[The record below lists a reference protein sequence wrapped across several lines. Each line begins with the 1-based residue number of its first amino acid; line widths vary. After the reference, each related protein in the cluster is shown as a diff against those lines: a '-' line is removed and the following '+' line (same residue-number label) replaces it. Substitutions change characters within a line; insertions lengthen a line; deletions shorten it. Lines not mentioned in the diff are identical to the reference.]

1 MMVKGKAV
9 EVEVVAV
16 VAPAVVGGRRQWLAT
31 CRRENLIATVVEA
44 AMGTIVIV
52 VTLAVIVM
60 EAGLVMVS
68 PQL

>member
-9 EVEVVAV
+9 EVEVAV
-16 VAPAVVGGRRQWLAT
+16 VAPAVVGGRRQWLAI
-31 CRRENLIATVVEA
+31 CRRENLIATVVAA

-52 VTLAVIVM
+52 VILPIILM
-60 EAGLVMVS
+60 EEGLVMVS